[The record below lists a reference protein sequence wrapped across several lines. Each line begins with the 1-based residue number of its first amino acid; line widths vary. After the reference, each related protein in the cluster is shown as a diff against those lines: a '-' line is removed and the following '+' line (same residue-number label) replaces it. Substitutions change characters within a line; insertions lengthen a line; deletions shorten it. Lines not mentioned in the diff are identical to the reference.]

1 MDGVRLG
8 SLELKACN
16 LQGLLPAFQ
25 KSPRRR
31 VAGSLTERAAA
42 DACLG

>member
-25 KSPRRR
+25 KSR

-42 DACLG
+42 GACLG